1 MEGTRPILVEVQGLT
16 STTAYGTARRTANGF
31 DVNRLQMLIA
41 VLTKRV
47 GIGLAD
53 QDIYVNVVGGLRLS
67 EPAVDLGVALAV
79 ASSFRE
85 TRVSPQLV
93 ALGEVGLSGELR
105 SVGQLERRLQEAA
118 SLGFKQALV
127 PATLGRGMVR
137 PPDGLTLTRVSSLGE
152 AIEEAL
158 GR

>member
-1 MEGTRPILVEVQGLT
+1 MSDLDNEPKP
-16 STTAYGTARRTANGF
+16 SK
-31 DVNRLQMLIA
+31 RLWVCA
-41 VLTKRV
+41 AA
-47 GIGLAD
+47 GALA
-53 QDIYVNVVGGLRLS
+53 LHLC
-67 EPAVDLGVALAV
+67 GVALAV

-85 TRVSPQLV
+85 TRVNPHLI

-105 SVGQLERRLQEAA
+105 SVSQLERRLQEAA
-118 SLGFKQALV
+118 NLGFKQALV

-137 PPDGLTLTRVSSLGE
+137 PPDGLTLVRVSSLAE

>member
-1 MEGTRPILVEVQGLT
+1 M
-16 STTAYGTARRTANGF
+16 
-31 DVNRLQMLIA
+31 
-41 VLTKRV
+41 
-47 GIGLAD
+47 
-53 QDIYVNVVGGLRLS
+53 
-67 EPAVDLGVALAV
+67 
-79 ASSFRE
+79 
-85 TRVSPQLV
+85 V

-137 PPDGLTLTRVSSLGE
+137 PPEGLALTRVTSLSE